1 MVDKSD
7 FTSGSTIFTQFPS
20 KVFVCE
26 SMFDEGKRLIL
37 PLVGGTMKKYRLGP
51 AALVD
56 EVLVSQHLLLEN
68 DSCCHWLVV
77 GVPIPANDHTGKGEY
92 SANEKHLQSSS

>member
-1 MVDKSD
+1 M
-7 FTSGSTIFTQFPS
+7 SGIKFTQYPSS

-51 AALVD
+51 AALLD
-56 EVLVSQHLLLEN
+56 EVFVSLHPL
-68 DSCCHWLVV
+68 SMFH
-77 GVPIPANDHTGKGEY
+77 
-92 SANEKHLQSSS
+92 SF

>member
-1 MVDKSD
+1 M
-7 FTSGSTIFTQFPS
+7 

-56 EVLVSQHLLLEN
+56 EVIVSILI
-68 DSCCHWLVV
+68 
-77 GVPIPANDHTGKGEY
+77 IPSFGK
-92 SANEKHLQSSS
+92 

>member
-1 MVDKSD
+1 MDKSD
-7 FTSGSTIFTQFPS
+7 LMSGIKFTKHPS

-51 AALVD
+51 AALLD
-56 EVLVSQHLLLEN
+56 EVFVSIHPL
-68 DSCCHWLVV
+68 SMFH
-77 GVPIPANDHTGKGEY
+77 
-92 SANEKHLQSSS
+92 SF